1 LDSALRAPPNV
12 AIQLLN
18 QPYPREYWRET
29 LEKQQVPVLFAVRP
43 WLKEQADALVR
54 KRAPELITIAMFEQ
68 AGHALFVDEPAT
80 FNQAVLSFSK
90 HAFAQPRKN
99 P

>member
-1 LDSALRAPPNV
+1 
-12 AIQLLN
+12 
-18 QPYPREYWRET
+18 
-29 LEKQQVPVLFAVRP
+29 
-43 WLKEQADALVR
+43 VR